1 MSIRFAGKVGIT
13 LNTDW
18 QVPKNPNDPADLEA
32 AERAEQF
39 RLGWFANPIFG
50 NGDYPGVMRSQIDSR
65 SKAENLSESRLPKFT
80 EEEKQVIKGLF
91 NSMVSCND
99 PLPLTMICSLYVLP
113 LACILHL

>member
-1 MSIRFAGKVGIT
+1 MLIRFAGKVGIT

-18 QVPKNPNDPADLEA
+18 QVPKKPNDPADLEA

-50 NGDYPGVMRSQIDSR
+50 NGDYPAVMRSQIDSR

-80 EEEKQVIKGLF
+80 DDEKQVIKGLYK
-91 NSMVSCND
+91 SMRFYNELS
-99 PLPLTMICSLYVLP
+99 PL
-113 LACILHL
+113 